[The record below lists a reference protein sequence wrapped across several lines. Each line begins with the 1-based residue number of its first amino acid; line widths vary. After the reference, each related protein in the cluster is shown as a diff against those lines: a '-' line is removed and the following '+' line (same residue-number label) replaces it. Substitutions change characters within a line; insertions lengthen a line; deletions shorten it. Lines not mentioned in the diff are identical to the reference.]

1 MYLRFWFRNTASSA
15 VGVQIEMLTFGPL
28 GRRYWWVSK
37 RWWFLWKSGECVPP
51 GCTLGSLH
59 NVNVALVERTLGERE
74 KNTSKLPLLS
84 PLRYPSWVLTA
95 HWGVSTA
102 VSSAKPCVISKGHT
116 DCPDYGNFKPSEIWS
131 YVLASLLSYVIFEDK
146 PGFAVNCK
154 DVWTSDCLTTA
165 EPWLYSV
172 RNFSV
177 YKGLYKVHWQ
187 DILLSIWLLD
197 TISF

>member
-59 NVNVALVERTLGERE
+59 NVNVALVEQTLGEGE

-102 VSSAKPCVISKGHT
+102 VSSVKPCVISKGHT

-131 YVLASLLSYVIFEDK
+131 YVLASLLSYIIFEDK

-154 DVWTSDCLTTA
+154 DVWTSDCVWPLQSPDYIVWGTF
-165 EPWLYSV
+165 LYI
-172 RNFSV
+172 
-177 YKGLYKVHWQ
+177 KVCVKFT
-187 DILLSIWLLD
+187 DRISCCLSGY
-197 TISF
+197 